1 VLEEDSASLRPTRQ
15 LSRNQRSTDIKRGV
29 TGRTMTPADT
39 NALFAVDDS
48 ELKWES
54 YETQIAQ
61 CTAERVLDGAA
72 ESFDTSGFTL
82 PPVDLKVVSAKRAHE
97 TVQPYT
103 IPDAQR
109 AATPSH
115 IAYCVRQFN
124 ADRILVLAAAD
135 AARKPFV
142 PPADVSLQAHDIAGR
157 SEHASRAKAPP
168 SDAQWQTTADETL
181 MARRTGVDAVS
192 CTEASTTHS
201 SLFTL
206 RAAQSINWMPAVS
219 AFTDAI
225 DEAGAQKGL
234 DAFQWEPACRLLLDF
249 QSVEWESGVLE
260 PLVLSATVWDLERR
274 ERVSET
280 FSVEVNN
287 GEWRQA
293 LGEYDRSD
301 AKLAARSCILSLPA
315 MLPSFVVVVSAA
327 RPLRGEI
334 DEVLEPMS
342 KGGELK
348 PKDAQ
353 KLAAEAKATVGKLAA
368 HWQTLAWTVMPLFD
382 ANGRVTLE
390 ANAPLYRARIS
401 AYKYSVPALAADILA
416 GKVRAL
422 PTMCKMRVRDV
433 SRGKILRAVPGRVS
447 PLLAPMA
454 PASEADAKA
463 PCVRH
468 LLTFID
474 ARGEPRPHTAFTHL
488 LYVYP
493 QTINLSSHSVA
504 GVSNVRNIAC
514 EVRVMT
520 DDRDPSGGSTAAA
533 ATLAVVFGQALAP
546 ALDLSARTTV
556 EYHNRKPRFVDE
568 IKVALPPDV
577 GERHHLLFSFY
588 HVAADVRKLKKGGDT
603 AVLVGQCA
611 VPLLSGRSLLSG
623 EPFSVPVATQ
633 LPPNYLAQDALDQVR
648 WIADGKPVFTLQT
661 RVESTVHT
669 HEPTLAKFFAYVA
682 ANADLPASSEGSEQS
697 ATIKT
702 RLASTLNALATVP
715 LGDLVLHLAP
725 LLGRLI
731 ELAASK
737 TEKEDVRDR
746 AFVALLRVL
755 DAATSFDEDG
765 SAVVAPYVRGVYG
778 HEALGGAL
786 VHEQLTRLLIRELRA
801 GADRLA
807 EVSRA
812 SAPLLLMIYKAIC
825 VHAEINGSLREKR
838 ARAERVSAAF
848 ADQLAELFT
857 LVRTTVATRSR
868 TTVTV
873 AKRLNAAFGR
883 FACQLLDVIDRS
895 KLFQLV
901 SKYVQ
906 LLDTERDNAVLS
918 EFKLVFI
925 DAIGAHG
932 YFVALNA
939 PLAYSSLPTLGSELW
954 RRHFLAA
961 LQLAEVC
968 AAFDLAKSQPE
979 RSHIALQAIDFTWF
993 QFYRLANDGRYAH
1006 RLART
1011 RVASLMFALLPLLAD
1026 RVQMMTEWTVTVK
1039 RRASMCAIWL
1049 LANVDRAQLSVWWR
1063 GESAARRCGLLAL
1076 LDLALAAFRLNELDH
1091 DAAPSGPIAGTASDA
1106 RTTKQMIESFYG
1118 QDPNR
1123 RRGVAGTAISP
1134 TNSQQPGSRIYA
1146 KAGGYRAWAKE
1157 RTASSL
1163 LISTPSPL
1171 ANSAVGGDGEDGAAA
1186 TKQAIENVYE
1196 KAAGSAL
1203 VKKGGYR
1210 AWAAQKQ
1217 LKASQGDDDSGS
1229 GAGADS
1235 MPSSPLNELSRSD
1248 SITRGEMKAQRRL
1261 SRSLLD
1267 VTAEAPTSPDDP
1279 AGAAASSAAAESPDD
1294 EALADLVA
1302 QHEVGLVCIDTVSL
1316 FMRDFASELREPN
1329 STYLEPCIGVLCT
1342 LAKHRQSTA
1351 LLAVLL
1357 DAIRAVAIDFGGV
1370 LFGGESSDGAALC
1383 GKLVLLTMR
1392 YCASTHTDT
1401 RNRAAALLCVL
1412 ARENQ
1417 RRVGHIAR
1425 VKLQATIAVSKLV
1438 RRGMERAQSDMSFEL
1453 LQLSLR
1459 EAARALT
1466 ATDRA
1471 LGAELT
1477 ALAERSVQVLRDS
1490 QRIAEFRWDPETTAD
1505 LYYDI
1510 ARGYSDAPDLRVV
1523 WLANLAKFHAERQQ
1537 SVEAANANL
1546 VAAALVA
1553 RCLRALGRDEAGCVP
1568 QQFGSVYANAKHE
1581 HMAPTRRALAA
1592 LGNET
1597 CRSGAFS
1604 EGGVVNLLREA
1615 IALFGADQ
1623 LHEARMACYQLLLPV
1638 YEARGNY
1645 LARGICHRNLQ
1656 ELCEAIAAAR
1666 AAGREQRLFANYYRV
1681 AFFGRAFGALDGGEF
1696 VYREP
1701 PSVRLADFTERLQR
1715 QFGGKFEVSGGKVAL
1730 LKNARERVDA
1740 AARDPAQPAMQVVS
1754 LEPHF
1759 EREDAARRGTSYER
1773 AVNLSLFVFQ
1783 TPFTV
1788 DNKAHGDV
1796 ASQHILRSV
1805 VRTDVPLPSTRK
1817 RVRIVER
1824 RDSVLTPIEVG
1835 AEMIESKSNLL
1846 RRELGEREIAF
1857 DEADVGDDHS
1867 AALAD
1872 AEAEAVFRAAADAIA
1887 SSSSSA
1893 AASDA
1898 NADTKSLQMILQ
1910 GALLL
1915 QVNAGPLEVFRTF
1928 LAPAVVSTFDQ
1939 RLVAR
1944 LRRAMLRFWHLLER
1958 GVALNGRLVGE
1969 GQLQTALLEGLQQ
1982 LHKEL
1987 TPFIGNN

>member
-1 VLEEDSASLRPTRQ
+1 
-15 LSRNQRSTDIKRGV
+15 
-29 TGRTMTPADT
+29 
-39 NALFAVDDS
+39 
-48 ELKWES
+48 
-54 YETQIAQ
+54 
-61 CTAERVLDGAA
+61 
-72 ESFDTSGFTL
+72 
-82 PPVDLKVVSAKRAHE
+82 
-97 TVQPYT
+97 
-103 IPDAQR
+103 
-109 AATPSH
+109 
-115 IAYCVRQFN
+115 
-124 ADRILVLAAAD
+124 
-135 AARKPFV
+135 
-142 PPADVSLQAHDIAGR
+142 
-157 SEHASRAKAPP
+157 
-168 SDAQWQTTADETL
+168 
-181 MARRTGVDAVS
+181 
-192 CTEASTTHS
+192 
-201 SLFTL
+201 
-206 RAAQSINWMPAVS
+206 
-219 AFTDAI
+219 
-225 DEAGAQKGL
+225 
-234 DAFQWEPACRLLLDF
+234 
-249 QSVEWESGVLE
+249 
-260 PLVLSATVWDLERR
+260 
-274 ERVSET
+274 
-280 FSVEVNN
+280 
-287 GEWRQA
+287 
-293 LGEYDRSD
+293 
-301 AKLAARSCILSLPA
+301 
-315 MLPSFVVVVSAA
+315 
-327 RPLRGEI
+327 
-334 DEVLEPMS
+334 
-342 KGGELK
+342 
-348 PKDAQ
+348 
-353 KLAAEAKATVGKLAA
+353 
-368 HWQTLAWTVMPLFD
+368 
-382 ANGRVTLE
+382 
-390 ANAPLYRARIS
+390 
-401 AYKYSVPALAADILA
+401 
-416 GKVRAL
+416 
-422 PTMCKMRVRDV
+422 
-433 SRGKILRAVPGRVS
+433 
-447 PLLAPMA
+447 
-454 PASEADAKA
+454 
-463 PCVRH
+463 
-468 LLTFID
+468 
-474 ARGEPRPHTAFTHL
+474 
-488 LYVYP
+488 
-493 QTINLSSHSVA
+493 
-504 GVSNVRNIAC
+504 
-514 EVRVMT
+514 
-520 DDRDPSGGSTAAA
+520 
-533 ATLAVVFGQALAP
+533 
-546 ALDLSARTTV
+546 
-556 EYHNRKPRFVDE
+556 
-568 IKVALPPDV
+568 
-577 GERHHLLFSFY
+577 
-588 HVAADVRKLKKGGDT
+588 
-603 AVLVGQCA
+603 
-611 VPLLSGRSLLSG
+611 
-623 EPFSVPVATQ
+623 
-633 LPPNYLAQDALDQVR
+633 
-648 WIADGKPVFTLQT
+648 
-661 RVESTVHT
+661 
-669 HEPTLAKFFAYVA
+669 
-682 ANADLPASSEGSEQS
+682 
-697 ATIKT
+697 
-702 RLASTLNALATVP
+702 
-715 LGDLVLHLAP
+715 
-725 LLGRLI
+725 
-731 ELAASK
+731 
-737 TEKEDVRDR
+737 
-746 AFVALLRVL
+746 
-755 DAATSFDEDG
+755 
-765 SAVVAPYVRGVYG
+765 
-778 HEALGGAL
+778 
-786 VHEQLTRLLIRELRA
+786 
-801 GADRLA
+801 
-807 EVSRA
+807 
-812 SAPLLLMIYKAIC
+812 
-825 VHAEINGSLREKR
+825 
-838 ARAERVSAAF
+838 
-848 ADQLAELFT
+848 
-857 LVRTTVATRSR
+857 
-868 TTVTV
+868 
-873 AKRLNAAFGR
+873 
-883 FACQLLDVIDRS
+883 
-895 KLFQLV
+895 
-901 SKYVQ
+901 
-906 LLDTERDNAVLS
+906 
-918 EFKLVFI
+918 
-925 DAIGAHG
+925 
-932 YFVALNA
+932 
-939 PLAYSSLPTLGSELW
+939 
-954 RRHFLAA
+954 
-961 LQLAEVC
+961 
-968 AAFDLAKSQPE
+968 
-979 RSHIALQAIDFTWF
+979 
-993 QFYRLANDGRYAH
+993 
-1006 RLART
+1006 
-1011 RVASLMFALLPLLAD
+1011 
-1026 RVQMMTEWTVTVK
+1026 
-1039 RRASMCAIWL
+1039 
-1049 LANVDRAQLSVWWR
+1049 
-1063 GESAARRCGLLAL
+1063 
-1076 LDLALAAFRLNELDH
+1076 
-1091 DAAPSGPIAGTASDA
+1091 
-1106 RTTKQMIESFYG
+1106 
-1118 QDPNR
+1118 
-1123 RRGVAGTAISP
+1123 
-1134 TNSQQPGSRIYA
+1134 
-1146 KAGGYRAWAKE
+1146 
-1157 RTASSL
+1157 
-1163 LISTPSPL
+1163 
-1171 ANSAVGGDGEDGAAA
+1171 
-1186 TKQAIENVYE
+1186 
-1196 KAAGSAL
+1196 
-1203 VKKGGYR
+1203 
-1210 AWAAQKQ
+1210 
-1217 LKASQGDDDSGS
+1217 
-1229 GAGADS
+1229 
-1235 MPSSPLNELSRSD
+1235 
-1248 SITRGEMKAQRRL
+1248 
-1261 SRSLLD
+1261 
-1267 VTAEAPTSPDDP
+1267 
-1279 AGAAASSAAAESPDD
+1279 
-1294 EALADLVA
+1294 
-1302 QHEVGLVCIDTVSL
+1302 
-1316 FMRDFASELREPN
+1316 
-1329 STYLEPCIGVLCT
+1329 VLCT

-1715 QFGGKFEVSGGKVAL
+1715 QFGGKFEVPGGKVAL

-1898 NADTKSLQMILQ
+1898 IADTKSLQMILQ